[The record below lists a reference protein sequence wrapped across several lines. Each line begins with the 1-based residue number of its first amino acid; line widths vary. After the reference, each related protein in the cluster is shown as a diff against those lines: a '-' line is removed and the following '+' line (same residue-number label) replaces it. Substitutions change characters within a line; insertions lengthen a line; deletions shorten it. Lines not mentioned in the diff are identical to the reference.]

1 MPVKDVC
8 LEMNRGLPESE
19 LYGTEETQSILSEMA
34 TQNQIM
40 VTTTGTA
47 QHGTRLFAS
56 ISLIFLIVVKAWSI
70 FCNILSFKAWSIFC
84 SSSTSKLVGSTSQ
97 NLERVI
103 IKSKLASRRC
113 LFFSFFQIIKLECEC
128 CIVMTMTE
136 KCGAHVCEN
145 VNSRC
150 TDAAKQ
156 VTGGK

>member
-1 MPVKDVC
+1 MRSCSFQARLLESVVHHNIESMPVKDVC

-70 FCNILSFKAWSIFC
+70 FC
-84 SSSTSKLVGSTSQ
+84 SSSTSKLVGSRPPKIWSM
-97 NLERVI
+97 L
-103 IKSKLASRRC
+103 
-113 LFFSFFQIIKLECEC
+113 
-128 CIVMTMTE
+128 
-136 KCGAHVCEN
+136 
-145 VNSRC
+145 
-150 TDAAKQ
+150 
-156 VTGGK
+156 